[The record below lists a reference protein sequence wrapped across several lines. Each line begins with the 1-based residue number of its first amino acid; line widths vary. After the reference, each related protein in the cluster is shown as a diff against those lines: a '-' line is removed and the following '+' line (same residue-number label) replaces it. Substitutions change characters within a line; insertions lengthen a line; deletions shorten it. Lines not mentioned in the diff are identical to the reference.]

1 MLLIHLNIYI
11 YKKLFLRETSRPLW
25 ATTLQG
31 DLVWVLVY
39 RRVEEADLTT
49 PSSSPTSWTTSPSP
63 LTGCRRSC
71 TSARASSNAWS
82 SYTCWWTCT
91 SRFPCSSASCAPSLS
106 PTRSPRAVS
115 STGASR
121 SATRRSMPPWP
132 WLASPCSPRA
142 PRPMAADEPAPGP
155 DPEKRQRLEKRQR
168 PAAAQ
173 MLAQKPFPPLHH
185 AVTTRP

>member
-1 MLLIHLNIYI
+1 
-11 YKKLFLRETSRPLW
+11 LFLRETSRPLW

-82 SYTCWWTCT
+82 SYLLVDLHV
-91 SRFPCSSASCAPSLS
+91 PLSLFIGKLRPFVVTDKVTES
-106 PTRSPRAVS
+106 GLVHRCFALGNKKVNAALALAGQSLLPTRTPSNGSGRTRHWS
-115 STGASR
+115 SGRKSGSGWKSGSGR
-121 SATRRSMPPWP
+121 LLHKCSHKNHFHRCIMP
-132 WLASPCSPRA
+132 
-142 PRPMAADEPAPGP
+142 
-155 DPEKRQRLEKRQR
+155 
-168 PAAAQ
+168 
-173 MLAQKPFPPLHH
+173 
-185 AVTTRP
+185 